1 VEVFILPAAEAVLQV
16 QYLLTITVVQAA
28 QVVVEKVVDIYI
40 QLLLDSLLQVLLTP
54 EEAAVAVLML
64 PLTILE

>member
-1 VEVFILPAAEAVLQV
+1 
-16 QYLLTITVVQAA
+16 VVQAA